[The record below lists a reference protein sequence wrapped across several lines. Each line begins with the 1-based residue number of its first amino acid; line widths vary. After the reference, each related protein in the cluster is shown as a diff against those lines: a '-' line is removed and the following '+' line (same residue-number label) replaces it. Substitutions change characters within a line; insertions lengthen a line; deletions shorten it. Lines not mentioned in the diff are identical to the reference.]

1 MSHFKRGKTGR
12 WDLSARHSS
21 CMSLCKRVDWCPYCS
36 SWSAGTGKSETY
48 RASELSR
55 TMTGHASVARQCLL
69 PEETQARRV
78 ELEMPVMVL
87 VRVPASPLQL
97 LVAFVTYHSPPKRQ
111 NPPVTVVSLV
121 LTLAAHRLSLSR
133 SAPAFF
139 TISTRDPR
147 WPEQAGSLRSSL
159 VTPFLVLPPVAGR
172 RVLVLL
178 ALSQLPSASP
188 PPPVSGTGTATVLH
202 SRGAAWAP
210 GCCVFFK
217 KYSLGCVGCGTRD
230 LVSLRPGG
238 SSVAP
243 CGISFPDQGWGLCP
257 CTEGGSLARGPPGP
271 SPLVPLLLSAVL
283 VPLPRAAVSPGGTSS
298 PWGRCCLH
306 QPGFPRCLSSVGPQ
320 PWVRTDHRPW
330 FTGLF
335 SLRSALRPIRH
346 VVHAEKAF
354 L

>member
-1 MSHFKRGKTGR
+1 
-12 WDLSARHSS
+12 
-21 CMSLCKRVDWCPYCS
+21 MSLCKRVDWCPYCS

-178 ALSQLPSASP
+178 ALSQLLSASFP
-188 PPPVSGTGTATVLH
+188 PPRRHPLCLAPAQPQCCTRVARPGP
-202 SRGAAWAP
+202 RGAASFSKNTHLA
-210 GCCVFFK
+210 
-217 KYSLGCVGCGTRD
+217 
-230 LVSLRPGG
+230 VSA
-238 SSVAP
+238 VAH
-243 CGISFPDQGWGLCP
+243 GILCP
-257 CTEGGSLARGPPGP
+257 
-271 SPLVPLLLSAVL
+271 
-283 VPLPRAAVSPGGTSS
+283 
-298 PWGRCCLH
+298 
-306 QPGFPRCLSSVGPQ
+306 
-320 PWVRTDHRPW
+320 
-330 FTGLF
+330 
-335 SLRSALRPIRH
+335 
-346 VVHAEKAF
+346 
-354 L
+354 

>member
-202 SRGAAWAP
+202 SFTCHFNQPSRRWLWP
-210 GCCVFFK
+210 SYKILRFSFSPDILWVCCIWPWLHVPFWNSLTFLCVARSCFF
-217 KYSLGCVGCGTRD
+217 
-230 LVSLRPGG
+230 
-238 SSVAP
+238 
-243 CGISFPDQGWGLCP
+243 
-257 CTEGGSLARGPPGP
+257 
-271 SPLVPLLLSAVL
+271 SPH
-283 VPLPRAAVSPGGTSS
+283 T
-298 PWGRCCLH
+298 
-306 QPGFPRCLSSVGPQ
+306 
-320 PWVRTDHRPW
+320 
-330 FTGLF
+330 
-335 SLRSALRPIRH
+335 
-346 VVHAEKAF
+346 
-354 L
+354 